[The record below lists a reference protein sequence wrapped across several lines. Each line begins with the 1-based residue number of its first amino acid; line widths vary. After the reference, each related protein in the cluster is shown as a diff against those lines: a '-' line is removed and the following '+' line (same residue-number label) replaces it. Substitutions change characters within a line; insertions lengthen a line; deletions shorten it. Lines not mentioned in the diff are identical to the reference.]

1 MTSLAPILRSTLPKI
16 KVKAF
21 LLTAKVNK
29 KYSTFY
35 FALMIKRLLKIQNV
49 SIDRC
54 LNHLI
59 IVHSCIYIVT
69 VTCCAA
75 SHIGLSL
82 LQGEE
87 KSRIGRGFC
96 SE

>member
-59 IVHSCIYIVT
+59 IVHPCIYSDSDLL
-69 VTCCAA
+69 CR
-75 SHIGLSL
+75 LSWPL
-82 LQGEE
+82 IIARRRE
-87 KSRIGRGFC
+87 I
-96 SE
+96 

>member
-75 SHIGLSL
+75 SHGLSL

>member
-59 IVHSCIYIVT
+59 IVHPCNIYSDSDLL
-69 VTCCAA
+69 CR
-75 SHIGLSL
+75 LSWPL
-82 LQGEE
+82 IIARRRE
-87 KSRIGRGFC
+87 I
-96 SE
+96 